1 MGVLSCG
8 GGARRNVRTNERLRL
23 HTVVVERK
31 ESKEEKDAENRARN
45 ELNQRSPLPH
55 SLSLS
60 IDRPLLPR
68 LPLSASL
75 LRRRGANFA
84 MILFA
89 PSRDDDRP
97 TARDMA
103 HEGISRMTN
112 AIRLHSTGR
121 SKCSRSGLVERV
133 PSLRLCPHLS
143 VVSKRRVFLFPSA
156 LLSQWKCRSGQR
168 GIHLPRSRNFWALK
182 KKRKKQA
189 AERGEGGGER
199 QKEPS
204 SLTHPHRIRRHQ
216 KQDLSL

>member
-8 GGARRNVRTNERLRL
+8 GGARRNVRTNERTTA
-23 HTVVVERK
+23 HGSGIVERM
-31 ESKEEKDAENRARN
+31 ESKEKEKDAENRARN

-84 MILFA
+84 LILFA

-112 AIRLHSTGR
+112 AIRLYR
-121 SKCSRSGLVERV
+121 
-133 PSLRLCPHLS
+133 
-143 VVSKRRVFLFPSA
+143 
-156 LLSQWKCRSGQR
+156 
-168 GIHLPRSRNFWALK
+168 
-182 KKRKKQA
+182 
-189 AERGEGGGER
+189 AE
-199 QKEPS
+199 QM
-204 SLTHPHRIRRHQ
+204 LAF
-216 KQDLSL
+216 